1 MIQADIAR
9 RFFDVQTRASI
20 KGFAIRNGLDM
31 QRLSLS
37 VVGLGKLGAPFAAV
51 LAAKGFKVIGVDK
64 WPAYVRAIN
73 EGRAP
78 VEETLLQS
86 FIRRGRGRLTATTK
100 IAEAALN
107 SDVTFIVVP
116 TPSGP
121 DGAFSNRFVLEAVRD
136 IGKTLRQKKERHTIV
151 VSSTMMPG
159 SSDGDIRAAIEKSS
173 GLKVGTEVGYCYNPE
188 FIALGSVI
196 EDMLFPDF
204 VLIGE
209 ADTRSGKLLS
219 SIYRRVCGEEVLLK
233 RMSCVNAEVTKIA
246 INTFVTN
253 KISYANML
261 ADICER
267 LKGADVDVVCRA
279 VGADTRIGAKYLKGA
294 TAYGGPCFP
303 RDNIALA
310 CLARSLGARADLPL
324 ATDRLN
330 HHQSDRLVRR
340 LKKNLPK
347 GALVGIA
354 GMAYKPDTGVIEQST
369 GVELARKLLKERFA
383 VRITDPLAA
392 RAARKE
398 LNGRVSVAEDI
409 QTLARQVDALVVM
422 LPMPAFKKLSPRA
435 LAGRRD
441 PLLIIDCWRIYAD
454 KNLGKK
460 ANIISV
466 GRG

>member
-1 MIQADIAR
+1 
-9 RFFDVQTRASI
+9 
-20 KGFAIRNGLDM
+20 M

-51 LAAKGFKVIGVDK
+51 MAAKGFKVIGVDK
-64 WPAYVRAIN
+64 YAGYVRAIN

-78 VEETLLQS
+78 VEETLLQA
-86 FIRRGRGRLTATTK
+86 FIRRGRGRLSATAK
-100 IAEAALN
+100 MADAVLN

-116 TPSGP
+116 TPSDS

-151 VSSTMMPG
+151 VTSTMMPG
-159 SSDGDIRAAIEKSS
+159 SSDGEIRAAIEKHS
-173 GLKVGTEVGYCYNPE
+173 GLQVGKDVGYCYNPE

-209 ADTRSGKLLS
+209 ADARAGKLVS
-219 SIYRRVCGEEVLLK
+219 SIYKRVCGEEVLLK
-233 RMSCVNAEVTKIA
+233 RMSCVNAEITKLA
-246 INTFVTN
+246 INTYVTN

-279 VGADTRIGAKYLKGA
+279 VGADSRIGAKYLKGA

-310 CLARSLGARADLPL
+310 RLARRLGARSDLPAATHRL
-324 ATDRLN
+324 NQHQTDRLVK
-330 HHQSDRLVRR
+330 RLR
-340 LKKNLPK
+340 KNLPK
-347 GALVGIA
+347 GALIGIA
-354 GMAYKPDTGVIEQST
+354 GMAYKPDTPVIEKST

-398 LNGRVSVAEDI
+398 LKGRVSVAEDI

-435 LAGRRD
+435 LSGRRD
-441 PLLIIDCWRIYAD
+441 PLLIVDCWRIYAD
-454 KNLGKK
+454 KDLGKK
-460 ANIISV
+460 AKVASV